1 MLFPKGISKKEKP
14 LMKILVTGGTGYIG
28 SHTVV
33 ELQMAGYDVVAID
46 NFDNSH
52 PSVLQNIEKIT
63 GKKVLF
69 EKLDIRDKQ
78 ALKAFVSNH
87 KDIDAVI
94 HFAASKAVGESVE
107 KPLKYYEN
115 NVGGTVNLLE
125 AMQENGIE
133 NIVFSSSCTVY
144 GEANPPVNE
153 DAPIMLAQ
161 SPYGNTKQI
170 CEEVLFDQTKASNLK
185 TVSLRYFNPVGA
197 HDSALIGELPLGVPN
212 NLVPFITQ
220 TAIGKREV
228 LTVFGNDYNTP
239 DGTCIRDFIHV
250 VDLAKAHI
258 KAVEYLS
265 NKKYTSAFSVFNL
278 GTGKGSSVLEV
289 INTFESVSQVKLNY
303 KIGPRRG
310 GDITQIYAG
319 CDKAEK
325 ELGWKTERD
334 LENCMKT
341 AWDWEKNLENI
352 NVSK

>member
-1 MLFPKGISKKEKP
+1 
-14 LMKILVTGGTGYIG
+14 MKILVTGGTGYIG

-33 ELQMAGYDVVAID
+33 ELLNANYEVVAID
-46 NFDNSH
+46 NFDNSY
-52 PSVLQNIEKIT
+52 PSVVENIEKIT
-63 GKKVLF
+63 GKKLLF
-69 EKLDIRDKQ
+69 ENIDIRDKQ
-78 ALKAFVSNH
+78 LLKNFISKH

-94 HFAASKAVGESVE
+94 HFAASKAVGESVQN
-107 KPLKYYEN
+107 PLKYYEN

-125 AMQENGIE
+125 AMQENDIK

-153 DAPIMLAQ
+153 DAPIMHAQ

-170 CEEVLFDQTKASNLK
+170 CEEVLYDQTKASNLK
-185 TVSLRYFNPVGA
+185 VVSLRYFNPIGA

-220 TAIGKREV
+220 TAIGKRDT
-228 LTVFGNDYNTP
+228 LTVFGIDYATP

-265 NKKYTSAFSVFNL
+265 NKKYKNSFSVFNL

-289 INTFESVSQVKLNY
+289 IQTFERVSQVKLNY
-303 KIGPRRG
+303 KIGKRRE

-319 CDKAEK
+319 GQKAEI

-334 LENCMKT
+334 LENCMAT
-341 AWDWEKNLENI
+341 AWAWEKQLANN
-352 NVSK
+352 NANTN

>member
-1 MLFPKGISKKEKP
+1 
-14 LMKILVTGGTGYIG
+14 MKILVTGGTGYIG

-33 ELQMAGYDVVAID
+33 ELQNAGYEVVVID

-63 GKKVLF
+63 GKNVVF

-78 ALKAFVSNH
+78 ALKEFVSKN

-144 GEANPPVNE
+144 GEATPPVNE
-153 DAPIMLAQ
+153 DAPIMFAQ

-170 CEEVLFDQTKASNLK
+170 CEEVLFDQTKATNLK

-197 HDSALIGELPLGVPN
+197 HDSALIGELPLGIPN
-212 NLVPFITQ
+212 NLVPYITQ

-228 LTVFGNDYNTP
+228 LTIFGNDYNTA
-239 DGTCIRDFIHV
+239 DGTCVRDFIHV

-265 NKKYTSAFSVFNL
+265 KKKYTSAFSVFNL

-289 INTFESVSQVKLNY
+289 IQTFEKVTQVKLNY

-334 LENCMKT
+334 LDNCMKT
-341 AWDWEKNLENI
+341 AWAWEKKLESLVNY
-352 NVSK
+352 

>member
-1 MLFPKGISKKEKP
+1 
-14 LMKILVTGGTGYIG
+14 MKILVTGGTGYIG

-33 ELQMAGYDVVAID
+33 ELQNAGYEVVVID

-69 EKLDIRDKQ
+69 EKIDIRDK
-78 ALKAFVSNH
+78 KSIKEYVSRN
-87 KDIDAVI
+87 KDINAVI

-107 KPLKYYEN
+107 KPIKYYEN
-115 NVGGTVNLLE
+115 NVGGTLNLLE

-144 GEANPPVNE
+144 GEATPPVNE
-153 DAPIMLAQ
+153 DAPIMIAQ

-170 CEEVLFDQTKASNLK
+170 CEEILLDQTNASNLK

-197 HDSALIGELPLGVPN
+197 HDSALIGELPLGIPN
-212 NLVPFITQ
+212 NLVPYITQ
-220 TAIGKREV
+220 TAIGKREI

-289 INTFESVSQVKLNY
+289 IQTFERVTQVKLNY

-319 CDKAEK
+319 CEKAKK
-325 ELGWKTERD
+325 ELGWKTERN

-341 AWDWEKNLENI
+341 AWDC
-352 NVSK
+352 

>member
-1 MLFPKGISKKEKP
+1 
-14 LMKILVTGGTGYIG
+14 MKILVTGGTGYIG

-33 ELQMAGYDVVAID
+33 ELQNAGYEVVVID

-69 EKLDIRDKQ
+69 EKIDIRDKKS
-78 ALKAFVSNH
+78 LKEFVSRN
-87 KDIDAVI
+87 KDINAVI

-107 KPLKYYEN
+107 KPIKYYEN
-115 NVGGTVNLLE
+115 NIGGTLNLLE

-144 GEANPPVNE
+144 GEATPPVNE
-153 DAPIMLAQ
+153 DAPIMIAQ

-170 CEEVLFDQTKASNLK
+170 CEEILLDQTNASNLK

-197 HDSALIGELPLGVPN
+197 HDSALIGELPLGIPN
-212 NLVPFITQ
+212 NLVPYITQ
-220 TAIGKREV
+220 TAIGKREI

-289 INTFESVSQVKLNY
+289 IQTFERVTQVKLNY

-319 CDKAEK
+319 CEKAKK
-325 ELGWKTERD
+325 ELGWKTERN

-341 AWDWEKNLENI
+341 AWDWEKKLESI
-352 NVSK
+352 TIS